1 MNSKHSKIKTIRL
14 LLGLTQ
20 TEVAKKAGISQAC
33 LSNVER
39 GNREVTVSTLCR
51 ISEAM
56 GVPAAELLPDQKEK
70 RKREKKTPVKQQ

>member
-20 TEVAKKAGISQAC
+20 TEVAKKAGISQAY

-51 ISEAM
+51 ISEAI
-56 GVPAAELLPDQKEK
+56 GVSAAELLPEQKEK
-70 RKREKKTPVKQQ
+70 RQKRKKKLVKQQ